1 MDDFCCYL
9 QVRVFTF
16 LIGREV
22 SDSRNA
28 KWMADANRGM
38 ISVLLFVAIYIQPT
52 LVIVV
57 G

>member
-1 MDDFCCYL
+1 MHTIKWVKKLNKMYDFCCYL

-22 SDSRNA
+22 SDNRNA

-38 ISVLLFVAIYIQPT
+38 S
-52 LVIVV
+52 
-57 G
+57 